1 MSTTA
6 EFLSQQH
13 LHFIN
18 GDWVKGNSK
27 KVFIVSDPATEKTLA
42 SIQQGTTD
50 DIDAAVSAA
59 RAAFDNGW
67 KTTAPAIRT
76 NILNNF
82 SRLVAE
88 HAQLLAEVETFES
101 GTPLSWTLP
110 TMQFGFPSFLSY
122 YAGWPTKIMGDTIP
136 TTPLGREDQEF
147 LVYTQKEPVGVVGMI
162 TPWNSPAGI
171 CLMKLA
177 PALAAGCTA
186 VIKPPELAPLT
197 TSILVKLADE
207 AGLPPGV
214 INMVHGDGAIVGQHL
229 AEHQDID
236 KISFT
241 GSTRVGKIILESAK
255 TNLKKV
261 SLELG
266 GKSPF
271 VVLADA
277 NLDLAAPAA
286 AMACF
291 GMSGQNCMAGTRVF
305 IHKDVKQEFLKKL
318 DTAIDMLKVGNGFEE
333 DVFIGPLISST
344 QNNRVLEYIQVGKD
358 EGATLHRGGN
368 SLDPPGHWIEPT
380 VFTNCKHQM
389 RIVREEIF
397 GPVMVVVDF
406 DNDRES
412 FLTALNDTDY
422 GLSGSVWSKNIAT
435 ALEIAKHIDSGQ
447 VAINAHAAIS
457 AETPFGG
464 NRQSG
469 WGRELGREG
478 LDEYLKTK
486 AISIRIDENYE

>member
-1 MSTTA
+1 MITA
-6 EFLSQQH
+6 EFLSQRH

-18 GDWVKGNSK
+18 GEWAEGKSNE
-27 KVFIVSDPATEKTLA
+27 VFSVFDPATEAHLT
-42 SIQQGTTD
+42 SVQQGTTD

-59 RAAFDNGW
+59 RTAFDTGW
-67 KTTAPAIRT
+67 KSTPASTRTT
-76 NILNNF
+76 ILNNF
-82 SRLVAE
+82 AKLIAE
-88 HAQLLAEVETFES
+88 NASLLAEVETYES
-101 GTPLSWTLP
+101 GTPLAWSLP
-110 TMQFGFPSFLSY
+110 TMQYGFPSFVSY

-136 TTPLGREDQEF
+136 ATPLGREDQEF
-147 LVYTQKEPVGVVGMI
+147 LVYTQKEPIGVVGMI

-171 CLMKLA
+171 FLMKLA

-197 TSILVKLADE
+197 TSILVKLAHE

-214 INMVHGDGAIVGQHL
+214 INLVHGEGKIVGQHL
-229 AEHQDID
+229 AEHSGID

-241 GSTRVGKIILESAK
+241 GSTVVGRSILDAAK
-255 TNLKKV
+255 TNLKRV

-271 VVLADA
+271 VIMADA
-277 NLDLAAPAA
+277 DLDLAAPAA
-286 AMACF
+286 ALACF
-291 GMSGQNCMAGTRVF
+291 GMSGQNCMAGTRIFV
-305 IHKDVKQEFLKKL
+305 HVSVKQKFLEKL
-318 DTAIDMLKVGNGFEE
+318 NTAIDMLKVGNGFEE
-333 DVFIGPLISST
+333 NVFMGPLISAA
-344 QNNRVLEYIQVGKD
+344 QKKRVLNYIQLGCD
-358 EGATLHRGGN
+358 EKATLHRGGN
-368 SLDPPGHWIEPT
+368 ALAGPGHWIEPT
-380 VFTNCKHQM
+380 VFIDCKQEM

-406 DNDRES
+406 DDNHDN
-412 FLTALNDTDY
+412 FLHALNDTDY
-422 GLSGSVWSKNIAT
+422 GLSGSVWSRDIAT
-435 ALEIAKHIDSGQ
+435 ALGIAKSIDSGQ

-486 AISIRIDENYE
+486 AISIRLDHSSL